1 MTRVIQWATGVT
13 GMMSVRH
20 VLRRPDLD
28 LVGVRVYHPGKA
40 GVDAGTLCGL
50 AEAGIFASADRDA
63 VIGTDAD
70 VVLYMGKVETDTPG
84 CFADVCDLL
93 ASGKNVI
100 ATGSRFIHPRSL
112 HESLADGIKKACAV
126 GGSSFLGLGLYP
138 GFVGESLVPIL
149 SRLTQRTGRI
159 NIREVLNYSTY
170 ASHDLIFNAMGFGH
184 DPDDTTPLLSNTEYA
199 ASAWIG
205 SATVVAQALG
215 LEIRGVE
222 GYRDVVTTPRTLSVA
237 AGEIP
242 AGTVGAMRFGV
253 VVDCGEIV
261 LSVEHLTRMAD
272 DLAPDWP
279 TEIGYEVVFEGE
291 PNMRIHLVV
300 GSEAEDHAAQGCL
313 ATAMHAVNAIP
324 AVLAAPPGLYDLST
338 IAPFAAHWTRAPGA
352 QMKSDPPSTLTVA
365 PVT

>member
-1 MTRVIQWATGVT
+1 MTRAIRVIQWATGVT
-13 GMMSVRH
+13 GMMSLRH
-20 VLRRPDLD
+20 VLSRPDLE
-28 LVGVRVYHPGKA
+28 LVAVRVYDVEKA

-50 AEAGIFASADRDA
+50 PEVGILTTTDRDA
-63 VIGTDAD
+63 IIGTEAD

-84 CFADVCDLL
+84 CFADVGDLL
-93 ASGKNVI
+93 ASGKNVV
-100 ATGSRFIHPRSL
+100 ATGSRFIHPGSL
-112 HESLADGIKKACAV
+112 HASLADGIEKACRA

-149 SRLTQRTGRI
+149 SRLTQRTGSI

-184 DPDDTTPLLSNTEYA
+184 APDDTTPLLTNTEYA

-215 LEIRGVE
+215 LEIRGVQ
-222 GYRDVVTTPRTLSVA
+222 GYRHVALTPRALSVA

-253 VVDCGEIV
+253 VVDCGETT
-261 LSVEHLTRMAD
+261 LTVEHLTRMAD

-279 TEIGYEVVFEGE
+279 TEIGYSVTFEGE
-291 PNMRIHLVV
+291 PNMRIHLVI
-300 GSEAEDHAAQGCL
+300 GSHDQDHAEQGCL
-313 ATAMHAVNAIP
+313 ATAMHAINAIP
-324 AVLAAPPGLYDLST
+324 TVVAAAPGPYDLST
-338 IAPFAAHWTRAPGA
+338 IA
-352 QMKSDPPSTLTVA
+352 LT
-365 PVT
+365 

>member
-13 GMMSVRH
+13 GMMSLRH
-20 VLRRPDLD
+20 VLRRPDLE
-28 LVGVRVYHPGKA
+28 LVGVRVYDPEKA
-40 GVDAGTLCGL
+40 GVDAGTLCGMP
-50 AEAGIFASADRDA
+50 EAGILTTAERDA
-63 VIGTDAD
+63 IIGADAD
-70 VVLYMGKVETDTPG
+70 AVLYMGKVETDTPG

-93 ASGKNVI
+93 ASGKNVV

-112 HESLADGIKKACAV
+112 HASLADAIEKACHA
-126 GGSSFLGLGLYP
+126 GASSFLGLGLYP

-149 SRLTQRTGRI
+149 SRLTERTGRI

-184 DPDDTTPLLSNTEYA
+184 EPDDTTPLLTNTEYA

-215 LEIRGVE
+215 LEIHSVQ
-222 GYRDVVTTPRTLSVA
+222 GYRDVVVTPQALSVA

-253 VVDCGEIV
+253 VVDCGETT
-261 LSVEHLTRMAD
+261 LAVEHLTRMAD

-279 TEIGYEVVFEGE
+279 AEIGYEVTFEGE
-291 PNMRIHLVV
+291 PNMRIHLVI
-300 GSEAEDHAAQGCL
+300 GSHDQDHAEQGCL

-324 AVLAAPPGLYDLST
+324 AVVAAEPGLYDLST
-338 IAPFAAHWTRAPGA
+338 MAPFVAHWT
-352 QMKSDPPSTLTVA
+352 
-365 PVT
+365 